1 MITVPTFGGEQMRL
15 LYYLALQYD
24 SSHHLIL
31 LEVSQLQF
39 LHGGIFVER
48 VGIDHFWTG
57 TASSAV
63 EVGLVELLS

>member
-1 MITVPTFGGEQMRL
+1 MTAQ
-15 LYYLALQYD
+15 
-24 SSHHLIL
+24 SSHNLIL